1 MVREKYQKIMSKVL
15 KMVKEEEPVSTSMVA
30 KKMNVNWATA
40 QRSLY
45 ELQADGKIRGKKVS
59 GRCIWIFKKKSK

>member
-1 MVREKYQKIMSKVL
+1 MVREKYKKIMGKVFE
-15 KMVKEEEPVSTSMVA
+15 MVKKEEPVSTSMVA

-45 ELQADGKIRGKKVS
+45 ELQAEGKINGKKVS
-59 GRCIWIFKKKSK
+59 GRCIWVLPK